1 MCCEKW
7 WGVRRDCHKAIIF
20 CSYEKMLRRHLLVLL
35 LLSLTQITGWGVVG
49 VVPVIAT
56 QVAPLS
62 LCQ

>member
-1 MCCEKW
+1 
-7 WGVRRDCHKAIIF
+7 
-20 CSYEKMLRRHLLVLL
+20 MLRRHLLVLL